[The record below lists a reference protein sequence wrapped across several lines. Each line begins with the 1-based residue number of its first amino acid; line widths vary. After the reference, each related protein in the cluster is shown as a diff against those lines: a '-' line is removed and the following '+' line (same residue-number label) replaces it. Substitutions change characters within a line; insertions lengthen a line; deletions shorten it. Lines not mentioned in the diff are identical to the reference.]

1 MKNIIM
7 YTDGACLGN
16 PGSGGYGTILVYEG
30 KIKELSG
37 GFSITTNNRM
47 EILAVIKGLEA
58 LKQPCNVV
66 VYSDSKY
73 VVDAI
78 NLKWLDSWKKKNWR
92 KSNRELVQNPD
103 LWKRL
108 DALMQVHKVQFI
120 WVKGHD
126 GNPENER
133 CDKLARAAAQRDNL
147 GPDEMY
153 LGLKSRFPKQ
163 GGIV

>member
-16 PGSGGYGTILVYEG
+16 PGSGGYGTILMYEG

-147 GPDEMY
+147 RPDEMY